1 MSNLRGLQKSKNLR
15 SIRFCR
21 FDSFNALKGMTR
33 ITWSAFYSSVSF
45 REPTQS
51 DQIRINLSYGSVRP
65 SPGFY
70 HGSITEIYFF
80 RFLSEIC
87 HIHLDSLH
95 YKIQCYNF
103 LTKYFKVLK
112 PNQPRNPTKTDDFF
126 SLNLTPKNAN
136 FDNDVRMDQSTNW
149 NQIFGSNNTYE
160 GMLKILHSSQN
171 HPKNFPGKFPGKHI
185 CNNVIL
191 ILNRTRNVYQV

>member
-70 HGSITEIYFF
+70 HGSITEIYFQISLRNMSHSPRF
-80 RFLSEIC
+80 ITLQNSFFEIFWRNILGTETKPTKKSNENWRFLLIEF
-87 HIHLDSLH
+87 DSQECQFWQWCSNGSIDKLE
-95 YKIQCYNF
+95 
-103 LTKYFKVLK
+103 
-112 PNQPRNPTKTDDFF
+112 
-126 SLNLTPKNAN
+126 SNLWIK
-136 FDNDVRMDQSTNW
+136 
-149 NQIFGSNNTYE
+149 
-160 GMLKILHSSQN
+160 
-171 HPKNFPGKFPGKHI
+171 
-185 CNNVIL
+185 
-191 ILNRTRNVYQV
+191 

>member
-70 HGSITEIYFF
+70 HGSITEIYFQISLRNMSHSP
-80 RFLSEIC
+80 RFITLQNSFW
-87 HIHLDSLH
+87 
-95 YKIQCYNF
+95 NF
-103 LTKYFKVLK
+103 LTKYF
-112 PNQPRNPTKTDDFF
+112 RY
-126 SLNLTPKNAN
+126 
-136 FDNDVRMDQSTNW
+136 W
-149 NQIFGSNNTYE
+149 NQTNQEIQRKLMISSHWIWLPR
-160 GMLKILHSSQN
+160 MPILTMMFEWINQQTGIKSLDQIILM
-171 HPKNFPGKFPGKHI
+171 KECWKFCTQFKTHWSGI
-185 CNNVIL
+185 ISLNNVIL
-191 ILNRTRNVYQV
+191 IHNLTCNVYQV

>member
-21 FDSFNALKGMTR
+21 FDSFNALKGMTW

-80 RFLSEIC
+80 RFLLEIC

-95 YKIQCYNF
+95 YKIRFYNF
-103 LTKYFKVLK
+103 DEIFLGTETKS
-112 PNQPRNPTKTDDFF
+112 TKKSNENWWFF
-126 SLNLTPKNAN
+126 LIELDSEKCQFWQWCSNGSIDKLESNLWIK
-136 FDNDVRMDQSTNW
+136 
-149 NQIFGSNNTYE
+149 
-160 GMLKILHSSQN
+160 
-171 HPKNFPGKFPGKHI
+171 
-185 CNNVIL
+185 
-191 ILNRTRNVYQV
+191 